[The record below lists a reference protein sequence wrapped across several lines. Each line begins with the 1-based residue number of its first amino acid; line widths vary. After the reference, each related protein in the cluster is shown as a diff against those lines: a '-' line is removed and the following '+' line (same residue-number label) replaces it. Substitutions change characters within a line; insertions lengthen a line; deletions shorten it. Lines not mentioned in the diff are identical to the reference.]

1 MRMKNYL
8 HYLKFSKRILIK
20 KGMPLYLI
28 FFVTSKCNAK
38 CKHCW
43 YWKNIN
49 QDSNELGL
57 DEIEKI
63 SKGLGNLM
71 FLNLAGG
78 EPFLRDNLPEIV
90 KIFHKNN
97 SVKNISTSTNGLL
110 TEKIVNNTKDILKT
124 CKDLYFTVSISID
137 GIGKDH
143 DKIRGVDGLFKR
155 ALNTYEKLRVLEE
168 KYDKF
173 GTGVSI
179 TVSSY
184 NQHKLES
191 LYDFIKN
198 KMGVKNVSIFLT
210 RGNPRE
216 TSVKNVNIN
225 RYEELSR
232 LLEKDIKE
240 GDIGYSGFPFSS
252 LISLKDV
259 LMHNMIVDIAKN
271 KRFILPCFAGTLSGV
286 IYGNGDV
293 YPCELLDKKMGNLR
307 DNGYDFKK
315 IWLSERA
322 EKVRKLIKDK
332 KCFCTHECFFNAN
345 ILFNPKKSILLIKE
359 FMDAKILKGYMK

>member
-1 MRMKNYL
+1 MIKNYL
-8 HYLKFSKRILIK
+8 SCLKFSKRFLIK

-63 SKGLGNLM
+63 SKGLGGLM

-90 KIFHKNN
+90 RIFYKNN
-97 SVKNISTSTNGLL
+97 FVKNISTNTNGLL
-110 TEKIVNNTKDILKT
+110 TKKIVSNTKDILKT
-124 CKDLYFTVSISID
+124 CKDLYFTVNVSID

-143 DKIRGVDGLFKR
+143 DEIRGVNGLFKK

-173 GTGVSI
+173 STGVSI
-179 TVSSY
+179 TVSSH
-184 NQHKLES
+184 NQHKLGS

-198 KMGVKNVSIFLT
+198 KMGVKNISIFLT

-240 GDIGYSGFPFSS
+240 GNLGYSGFPFSS
-252 LISLKDV
+252 VINLKDI
-259 LMHNMIVDIAKN
+259 LMHDMIVDIVKN

-286 IYGNGDV
+286 IYDNGDV
-293 YPCELLDKKMGNLR
+293 YPCELLDQKMGNLR
-307 DNGYDFKK
+307 DSGYDFKK
-315 IWLSERA
+315 IWFSKKA
-322 EKVRKLIKDK
+322 ENARKFIKDEE
-332 KCFCTHECFFNAN
+332 CFCTHECFFNAN
-345 ILFNPKKSILLIKE
+345 ILFNPKIFPLLIKE
-359 FMDAKILKGYMK
+359 LINAKILKNYMK